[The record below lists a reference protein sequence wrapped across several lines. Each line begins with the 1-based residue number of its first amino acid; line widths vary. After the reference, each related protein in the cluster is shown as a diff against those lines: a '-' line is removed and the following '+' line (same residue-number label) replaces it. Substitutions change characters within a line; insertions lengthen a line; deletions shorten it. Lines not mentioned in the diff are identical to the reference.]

1 VEKVEYNVTEEDVD
15 NEIKKMQDSNGRII
29 EAEDRSVEKGDILTI
44 DYEGYVDGERF
55 EGGTAENQTLE
66 IGSNK
71 FIPGFEE
78 QLIGKNKDEE
88 VEINVKFPEEYHSED
103 LAGKDAMF
111 KVKIH
116 EIKVKE
122 LPQLDDEF
130 AKDVSEFDTLEEL
143 KNDIRSKQEE
153 QAKSREKAENENK
166 VVEKA
171 IEGSQVEI
179 PEVMIERQIDTEVS
193 EFDYRLKYQGLD
205 INKYFELTQTT
216 MEDLRKQFR
225 DNAAHLVKGDL
236 VLETIS
242 KVENIEATEEELNE
256 ELEKL
261 AKQYKQE
268 VDKLKKN
275 MREEDLDYIKVG
287 IIKGKTVKFLVNSAK
302 LV

>member
-1 VEKVEYNVTEEDVD
+1 LHAQIWFK
-15 NEIKKMQDSNGRII
+15 
-29 EAEDRSVEKGDILTI
+29 
-44 DYEGYVDGERF
+44 DGERF

-143 KNDIRSKQEE
+143 KKLAAQSGEPMPEFNMTETM
-153 QAKSREKAENENK
+153 NK
-166 VVEKA
+166 VVKMNEASYKFLREYA
-171 IEGSQVEI
+171 DRLRIREACNLL
-179 PEVMIERQIDTEVS
+179 
-193 EFDYRLKYQGLD
+193 YRSRYATYQ
-205 INKYFELTQTT
+205 
-216 MEDLRKQFR
+216 R
-225 DNAAHLVKGDL
+225 
-236 VLETIS
+236 
-242 KVENIEATEEELNE
+242 
-256 ELEKL
+256 
-261 AKQYKQE
+261 
-268 VDKLKKN
+268 
-275 MREEDLDYIKVG
+275 
-287 IIKGKTVKFLVNSAK
+287 VKFLNLQQMIGK
-302 LV
+302 